1 MAATSELNLLA
12 QQAGGLGLW
21 AFGHWDG
28 GRHDETTTEYSLPR
42 QSGQPVLNRTRVHK
56 FFSRQM
62 STAVDPMTLPRYA
75 IRAPGAAGA
84 TVKQRA
90 EALSEDGPLEVGPAH
105 LVPLLLPDAFGK
117 TAGGA
122 DWDTNIDSKERS
134 NFRPGITIS

>member
-1 MAATSELNLLA
+1 
-12 QQAGGLGLW
+12 
-21 AFGHWDG
+21 
-28 GRHDETTTEYSLPR
+28 
-42 QSGQPVLNRTRVHK
+42 
-56 FFSRQM
+56 
-62 STAVDPMTLPRYA
+62 MTLPRYA

-122 DWDTNIDSKERS
+122 DWVVPQHTLSYLLVPSAQFSTTLKRGGVHWALSAGRS
-134 NFRPGITIS
+134 AKFLYDLSR